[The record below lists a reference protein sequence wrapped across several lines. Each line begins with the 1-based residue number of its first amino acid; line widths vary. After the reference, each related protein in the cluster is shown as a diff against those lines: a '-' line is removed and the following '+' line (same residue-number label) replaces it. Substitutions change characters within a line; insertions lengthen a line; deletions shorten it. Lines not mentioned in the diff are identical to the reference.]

1 MEKDARLLLV
11 HVKDLTDEEIEELID
26 RLYDQKVFFAEVINA
41 GYRRRSGAVLMIE
54 VAGGDEWRVA
64 SLLAGSYGISS
75 YHLLDTIHRYQP
87 VNTGSRPIVAV
98 HNDKQVGDTV
108 RFKLIGV
115 EKAPAYVRVED
126 EDLARLKQRIDES
139 FGFDVP
145 AKIIRER
152 LETLLK
158 DINGFVLELH
168 DLK

>member
-11 HVKDLTDEEIEELID
+11 HVKDRSDEEIDALID
-26 RLYDQKVFFAEVINA
+26 KLYDHNVFFAEVINA
-41 GYRRRSGAVLMIE
+41 GYRKRSGAVLLIE
-54 VAGGDEWRVA
+54 VAGSDEWRVA

-75 YHLLDTIHRYQP
+75 YHQMNSVHRYQP

-98 HNDKQVGDTV
+98 RNEKQVADTI
-108 RFKLIGV
+108 RFRLIGV
-115 EKAPAYVRVED
+115 EKSPTYVRVED
-126 EDLARLKQRIDES
+126 GDLARLKQRIDKS
-139 FGFDVP
+139 FDLDVP
-145 AKIIRER
+145 AQLIRER